1 MKNSYNADIFKISNK
16 YLLKTLFGYIDDSI
30 YILKLVKYN
39 KKLQVKL
46 GLNFQNY
53 KDYSDLPKYSF
64 LKKKQIQES
73 YRHHDYSNERLANL
87 FEISLTSCGYC
98 IYFTYLLI
106 YAILLKALDTF
117 DESNTIN
124 NYNETSKIIINKLN
138 TFLFILVGWIVVAW
152 ALLIFFVYK
161 NCNRDYGIIKI
172 IKTIIIIIIDSIN
185 IIYEGLMIWKL
196 VLSYEIKSEKIP
208 WFMIMDYIFIFIHFF
223 HICLLILITYLFF
236 IESGI
241 KINFSEKCVL
251 TSFNN
256 VNIKS
261 YTLPQNFDKWSKKER
276 KRFVADNSKKYRYNT
291 DNRIEYE
298 MNMLLMSIN
307 LLRRQYL
314 LPYITIDYRR
324 IIHNF
329 VIKEPSEMLLYQ
341 GNKIIKLSNK
351 EYLFKMDIN
360 HMLNEIT
367 VKNNEI
373 LNIIRKNN
381 LNCINYIIMNQ
392 NYYIILFEYEYNE
405 YYNSQNDDNDDNS
418 FDRTNAIGIKKIKY
432 KQIEFRNIS
441 SKEKVFNE

>member
-39 KKLQVKL
+39 KKLQAKL
-46 GLNFQNY
+46 GLNIQNY
-53 KDYSDLPKYSF
+53 KNHSDLPKYTF
-64 LKKKQIQES
+64 LKKKTIQERV
-73 YRHHDYSNERLANL
+73 YGHHDYRNERLAYL
-87 FEISLTSCGYC
+87 LRICFTSCGYC
-98 IYFTYLLI
+98 TYFTYLLI

-138 TFLFILVGWIVVAW
+138 SFLFILIGWIVFAW
-152 ALLIFFVYK
+152 ALLIFFVYR
-161 NCNRDYGIIKI
+161 NCYRDYGIIKI

-223 HICLLILITYLFF
+223 HICLLILISYLFF
-236 IESGI
+236 IYSGVRI
-241 KINFSEKCVL
+241 KFSEKCVL

-256 VNIKS
+256 VNIKY

-276 KRFVADNSKKYRYNT
+276 KRFVTDNSKKYRYNT
-291 DNRIEYE
+291 DNRTEYG

-307 LLRRQYL
+307 QLRKQYL
-314 LPYITIDYRR
+314 LPNITIDYRR
-324 IIHNF
+324 IIPNF

-360 HMLNEIT
+360 HMLIEIT
-367 VKNNEI
+367 EKNNEI

-381 LNCINYIIMNQ
+381 LNYINYIIMNK
-392 NYYIILFEYEYNE
+392 NDYIILFDYEYNE
-405 YYNSQNDDNDDNS
+405 YYNSQNDENDDII
-418 FDRTNAIGIKKIKY
+418 FGRTKEIVITKNKNI
-432 KQIEFRNIS
+432 RNIN
-441 SKEKVFNE
+441 SKEIVFNE